1 MCVYAYVHIYA
12 YTYIYTHTYICCCI
26 ATKLSVLLS
35 STCYTFDEAIR
46 SLHCESGCCY
56 WVLKLEQYL
65 PLSSFLHLL
74 VCFCTTQ
81 YPIVSPFPQSTSDVL
96 RHMKRKKFSQYNGP
110 SNKMERIIISKQMR
124 HFVAHRAPYTI
135 LFSYYFTLKNNKQ
148 EENFKTGL
156 LFQNVFFERFQKQS
170 FQAPFSSN
178 LIPKF
183 QDK

>member
-1 MCVYAYVHIYA
+1 MYIYMHIH
-12 YTYIYTHTYICCCI
+12 IYTHTYICCCI
-26 ATKLSVLLS
+26 ATKLSILLS

-65 PLSSFLHLL
+65 PLSSFLYLL

-81 YPIVSPFPQSTSDVL
+81 YPIVSPFRPSTSAVL
-96 RHMKRKKFSQYNGP
+96 RHMKRKNFSQCNGP

-124 HFVAHRAPYTI
+124 RFVAHRATYTI

-148 EENFKTGL
+148 EEDFKTGL
-156 LFQNVFFERFQKQS
+156 LFQNVFLKDFKI
-170 FQAPFSSN
+170 N
-178 LIPKF
+178 LSKHLFLPN
-183 QDK
+183 